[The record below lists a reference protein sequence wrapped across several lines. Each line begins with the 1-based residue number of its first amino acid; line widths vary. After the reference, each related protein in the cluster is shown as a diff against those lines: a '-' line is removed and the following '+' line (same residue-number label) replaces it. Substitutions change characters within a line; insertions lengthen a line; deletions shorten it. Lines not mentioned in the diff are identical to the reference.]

1 MNHSNFNPFP
11 TLRTDRLTLRQLRG
25 SDLQSIFALR
35 SNKEVNQH
43 IKRPA
48 QSTIEEAEAFIER
61 IDKGISEN
69 KLLFWVIVPNGES
82 ELIGSICLWN
92 FQGEGTSGELG
103 YDLMPERQGKGYMNE
118 SMAAVVGFGFEQMH
132 LKKIEAFTHGDNL
145 SSVKLLKRHGFVLE
159 PDRKD
164 EDDPENVVYSCEKRS

>member
-1 MNHSNFNPFP
+1 MNHSNFTPFP
-11 TLRTDRLTLRQLRG
+11 TLSTERLILRQLKE
-25 SDLQSIFALR
+25 SDLESIFALR
-35 SNKEVNQH
+35 SNQEVNQH

-48 QSTIEEAEAFIER
+48 QSKIEEAQAFIKR

-69 KLLFWVIVPNGES
+69 KLLFWVIVPEGES

-92 FQGEGTSGELG
+92 FQEEKAIGELG

-118 SMAAVVGFGFEQMH
+118 SMAAVVAFGIEQMD
-132 LKKIEAFTHGDNL
+132 LKRIEAFTHGDNL

-159 PDRKD
+159 ADQKD
-164 EDDPENVVYSCEKRS
+164 EGDPENVIYSLEK